1 VAITAE
7 VTVDKAAPPPKA
19 ARRRM
24 PFARLWPPVLVG
36 IVLLGGWQ
44 LSTMTGLVSPDMVS
58 EPTRIA
64 ARVWDTLT
72 GAPMYDK
79 SIWANIAVTA
89 KAVCIG
95 YLIGAA
101 AGVVVGYVLGR
112 APFVAA
118 VFQPYIRALA
128 AIPKIALVPLLVLVF
143 GIGVKAETANV
154 VLMVFIIVVF
164 STFSGIEAVR
174 PDFVNLARIMGAS
187 RLTVAMRIVVP
198 AALPAIMSGLRAG
211 VPFAFIGAITSE
223 FIASSSGLGWLMQ
236 RATAQYDPTGLFAG
250 LFYLTVLVWVLMQVV
265 QLVENRLLRFQRR

>member
-1 VAITAE
+1 MALTAQAAVE
-7 VTVDKAAPPPKA
+7 KAAAQPTA
-19 ARRRM
+19 ARGRM
-24 PFARLWPPVLVG
+24 PLARFGPPVLVG

-44 LSTMTGLVSPDMVS
+44 LSTMTGLVSPDTIS
-58 EPTRIA
+58 EPTRVA
-64 ARVWDTLT
+64 ARVWDALA

-89 KAVCIG
+89 KAVCVG
-95 YLIGAA
+95 YLIGAG
-101 AGVVVGYVLGR
+101 AGVLVGYVLGR
-112 APFVAA
+112 APLVAA
-118 VFQPYIRALA
+118 VFQPFIRALA

-164 STFSGIEAVR
+164 STFSGIAAVR

-187 RLTVAMRIVVP
+187 RLTVATKIVVP

-250 LFYLTVLVWVLMQVV
+250 LFYLTVLVWLLIQVV
-265 QLVENRLLRFQRR
+265 HVVENRLLRWQRR